1 MSQGDEKKGNNM
13 DTTKENLNG
22 SKDRLNYTE
31 YSIAMGLVV
40 TICFSITNRIFYD
53 INGSAS
59 DPIFNP
65 KDSYYVWLMALIAA
79 LLSNLLFNPKGRSV
93 GYFIIETWQGFPKF
107 FKAIFKARFFG
118 AFYNAV
124 LGSRLR
130 DFYVMLL
137 TMPFIAAIHEISA
150 YCGHPSNFLI
160 EGLVILGFLVCFG
173 ICSRLC
179 AKWGW

>member
-1 MSQGDEKKGNNM
+1 MNIKN
-13 DTTKENLNG
+13 
-22 SKDRLNYTE
+22 RLSDWE
-31 YSIAMGLVV
+31 YQRAVALVY
-40 TICFSITNRIFYD
+40 TICISINARIFYD
-53 INGSAS
+53 IDGSAS
-59 DPIFNP
+59 DSIFDP
-65 KDSYYVWLMALIAA
+65 KNSYYMWLVGLIAA
-79 LLSNLLFNPKGRSV
+79 LLSNLLFDPRGRDCYKFLQV
-93 GYFIIETWQGFPKF
+93 GYPKF

-160 EGLVILGFLVCFG
+160 EGLVMLGFVCVFG
-173 ICSRLC
+173 ICVRFC
-179 AKWGW
+179 AKLGW

>member
-1 MSQGDEKKGNNM
+1 MNI
-13 DTTKENLNG
+13 KE
-22 SKDRLNYTE
+22 RLSDLE
-31 YSIAMGLVV
+31 YRWAMALVYGGC
-40 TICFSITNRIFYD
+40 ISITTRIFYD

-59 DPIFNP
+59 DPLFDP
-65 KDSYYVWLMALIAA
+65 KYSYYVWLVGLIAA

-124 LGSRLR
+124 LGARLR

-137 TMPFIAAIHEISA
+137 TIPFIIAMHEISA
-150 YCGHPSNFLI
+150 YCGHPSNLLV
-160 EGLVILGFLVCFG
+160 EGLVIVGFQGFLK
-173 ICSRLC
+173 LC

>member
-1 MSQGDEKKGNNM
+1 MNIKN
-13 DTTKENLNG
+13 
-22 SKDRLNYTE
+22 RLSDWE
-31 YSIAMGLVV
+31 YQWAMALVYGGC
-40 TICFSITNRIFYD
+40 ISITTRIFYD

-59 DPIFNP
+59 DPLFDP
-65 KDSYYVWLMALIAA
+65 KYSYYVWLVGLIAA

-93 GYFIIETWQGFPKF
+93 GYLMIETWQGFPKF

-118 AFYNAV
+118 AFYDAV

-137 TMPFIAAIHEISA
+137 TIPFIIAMHEISA
-150 YCGHPSNFLI
+150 YCGHPSNLLV
-160 EGLVILGFLVCFG
+160 EGLVILGFQGFLK
-173 ICSRLC
+173 LC

>member
-1 MSQGDEKKGNNM
+1 M

-22 SKDRLNYTE
+22 SKDRLSGSE
-31 YSIAMGLVV
+31 YSKAIGLVYA
-40 TICFSITNRIFYD
+40 ICISIATRIFYE

-65 KDSYYVWLMALIAA
+65 KYSYYVWLVALIAA
-79 LLSNLLFNPKGRSV
+79 LLSNLLFNPKGKSV
-93 GYFIIETWQGFPKF
+93 GYLMIETWQGFPKF

-118 AFYNAV
+118 AFHDAV

-130 DFYVMLL
+130 DFYLMLL
-137 TMPFIAAIHEISA
+137 TMPFIIAMHEISA
-150 YCGHPSNFLI
+150 YCGHPSNFFV
-160 EGLVILGFLVCFG
+160 ECLVILGFQGFLKF
-173 ICSRLC
+173 C

>member
-1 MSQGDEKKGNNM
+1 MNI
-13 DTTKENLNG
+13 KE
-22 SKDRLNYTE
+22 RLSDLE
-31 YSIAMGLVV
+31 YRWAMALVYGGCISIA
-40 TICFSITNRIFYD
+40 TRIFYE

-59 DPIFNP
+59 DPLFDP
-65 KDSYYVWLMALIAA
+65 KYSYYVWLVGLIAA

-118 AFYNAV
+118 AFYDAV
-124 LGSRLR
+124 LGARLR

-137 TMPFIAAIHEISA
+137 TIPFIIAMHEISA
-150 YCGHPSNFLI
+150 YCGHPSNLLV
-160 EGLVILGFLVCFG
+160 EGLVILGFQGFLK
-173 ICSRLC
+173 LC